1 MKDFFIEFSN
11 LVQINYDRNGW
22 CHKNNSSVVVILLIG
37 PEWDTEKNE
46 HVQGPEYLAY
56 KENQNIGPV
65 NDHGS
70 RAERFPDFVCFLIG
84 QSLMGVFEDVG
95 DFLTIV
101 EINCIYNPVINEILH
116 VPVDKS
122 NDFVGLFLVHV
133 LNHILFF
140 YYRVLIVVVE
150 DVKMGCLIDSAATV
164 VE

>member
-1 MKDFFIEFSN
+1 
-11 LVQINYDRNGW
+11 
-22 CHKNNSSVVVILLIG
+22 
-37 PEWDTEKNE
+37 
-46 HVQGPEYLAY
+46 
-56 KENQNIGPV
+56 
-65 NDHGS
+65 
-70 RAERFPDFVCFLIG
+70 
-84 QSLMGVFEDVG
+84 MGVFEDVG

-122 NDFVGLFLVHV
+122 NNFVGLFLVHV